1 MADKKKTE
9 ITFTKRALLASEKYA
24 KMKYLLSALL
34 TEDKQYTLTEVD
46 KLVNDYLRKGV
57 I

>member
-57 I
+57 K